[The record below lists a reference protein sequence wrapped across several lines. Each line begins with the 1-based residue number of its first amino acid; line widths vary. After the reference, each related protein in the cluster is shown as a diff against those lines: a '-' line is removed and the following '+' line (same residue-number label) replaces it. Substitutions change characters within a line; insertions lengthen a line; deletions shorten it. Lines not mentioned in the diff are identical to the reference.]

1 MTNLVGRVVVVC
13 LTIGAL
19 CRAAEPPHE
28 WHVAPAGDD
37 ANPGTVERPFA
48 TLERAVEAARGHD
61 RRRQEFPADI
71 IRLAPGL
78 HARSAPLLLDA
89 RDSKLVIRGPDDRAA
104 TLHAGR
110 FIEAAAFV
118 PVTDAA
124 IRQRLDPAARARVV
138 QLDLRA
144 AGLAR
149 VARPPDVYH
158 DGGGLPDLFIDE
170 VPQPLARWPDEAA
183 ATMERVLDRGEPRR
197 RGGVFIARDDRV
209 SRWNVAD
216 GLWLEG
222 YWRVPWDPAAI
233 RVAAIE
239 PATRRVDLA
248 GATQGGIGSKY
259 APDGQLGD
267 GTEPW
272 WAVNVLEEIDR
283 PGEWCIHLPSQRLYL
298 WPPAGFG
305 PATRVFVS
313 GFSEP
318 VVQIDDA
325 EHVTL
330 QLLSIAGGLGDG
342 VSITGGRKA
351 LVVGCTL
358 RCLGGT
364 GVVIDG
370 GRDHTVRSC
379 DIHDNGSAGV
389 RLFGGDRRTLAAAG
403 HAVVNNDIHHVG
415 RRRKTWA
422 AAVHLGSL
430 MMERGGH
437 DADAVGCRVA
447 NNFLHDLP
455 HSAVLY
461 AGNDHVLERNE
472 VCRVALTS
480 ADVGAFYTS
489 HDWTSQGTVARHNL
503 VHDCPRAN
511 AFYLDDGD
519 SGDTVEENVVWRA
532 ASGVFLGGGHD
543 NVIRRNVIVDCP
555 VGIHVDSRGV
565 ARGYRD
571 NPRLRGL
578 LGSVPVDTPPWSDR
592 YPALRRLLDPA
603 FDAGRPDGITITG
616 NVTVRCGTPVRQVA
630 KRGDLAGCTITDQLD
645 LGAGT
650 GADDPRFAAEAAVDF
665 RLGDG
670 SAILRRWPDF
680 PRDLLAGVGLQKD
693 AYRKQLPDR
702 RAVAARSLG
711 AASGAIDSATDVA
724 ASDRRAEGAKG
735 QGTAPA
741 VREPVAAPPAR
752 LTVPR
757 IFSDH
762 MVLQRD
768 KPLPVWGTAPAGAV
782 VRVSF
787 AGQTKSA
794 TAGADGGWITTLDP
808 LPASRE
814 PRDLGIDA
822 QPGGGLTVRD
832 VLVGEVWLGSGQSN
846 MAFPLRSNRDAA
858 AILQAADLPELR
870 FYTAD
875 ERDTDTATTPPRSSW
890 KTCTSQTAGD
900 CSAVMFFL
908 GRRLLEE
915 LRDVPVG
922 VINASKGGTSIILWI
937 DRDVQRA
944 APALEAAVQLDQ
956 QRHDETDLDKEMQAY
971 RESKRFT
978 DWVAAAEA
986 ARQRGAKPPP
996 QPTSP
1001 EEIHRRWLPAG
1012 GWFRLRIA
1020 PLIPF
1025 GIRGIVW
1032 YQGEADASVAAGL
1045 RYREQLPALVG
1056 DWRTRWRDPA
1066 LPFVVV
1072 QIPFW
1077 RPTARTAPA
1086 VREAQTRVLDLP
1098 NTGLV
1103 VTYDV
1108 GDPDDVHPADKTAIG
1123 DRLARWALGTQYG
1136 RSIETSGPVLAER
1149 RIAAG
1154 VATLRFRHAAGLH
1167 SRIGGPIRG
1176 FELAG
1181 ADRIWH
1187 PAAATVEGDSIR
1199 VTAAA
1204 VPAPVAVRYA
1214 WLADPEQAT
1223 LVNAADLPA
1232 GPFRSDD
1239 WPLP

>member
-1 MTNLVGRVVVVC
+1 MTSLGWRVALVFLAIGVC
-13 LTIGAL
+13 G
-19 CRAAEPPHE
+19 RAAEPPQE
-28 WHVAPAGDD
+28 WHVSPAGND
-37 ANPGTVERPFA
+37 ADSGTAEQPFA

-61 RRRQEFPADI
+61 RRRAERPADI
-71 IRLAPGL
+71 IRLAPGI
-78 HARSAPLLLDA
+78 HARSAPLVLDA
-89 RDSKLVIRGPDDRAA
+89 RDSKLVIRGPDDRGA

-110 FIEAAAFV
+110 FIDAAAFV
-118 PVTDAA
+118 PVADAA
-124 IRQRLDPAARARVV
+124 IRTRLDPAARDRVV

-144 AGLAR
+144 AGLGP
-149 VARPPDVYH
+149 VKRPPDVYH
-158 DGGGLPDLFIDE
+158 DGGGLPDLFIEE
-170 VPQPLARWPDEAA
+170 VPQPLARWPDEGA
-183 ATMERVLDRGEPRR
+183 ATMERVLDRGEPGR
-197 RGGVFIARDDRV
+197 RGGAFIARDARLA
-209 SRWNVAD
+209 RWNLAD

-222 YWRVPWDPAAI
+222 YWRVPWDPAVI
-233 RVAAIE
+233 RVAGLD
-239 PATRRVDLA
+239 PVTRRVDLA
-248 GATQGGIGSKY
+248 GATRGGIGSKY

-305 PATRVFVS
+305 KATRVFVS
-313 GFSEP
+313 GFAEP
-318 VVQIDDA
+318 VVRIDGA
-325 EHVTL
+325 QHVTL
-330 QLLSIAGGLGDG
+330 QSLAIAGGLGDG
-342 VSITGGRKA
+342 VAITGGRKA
-351 LVVGCTL
+351 LVLGCTL

-370 GRDHTVRSC
+370 GREHTVRSC
-379 DIHDNGSAGV
+379 DIHELGSAGV
-389 RLFGGDRRTLAAAG
+389 RLFGGDRRTLAPAG
-403 HAVVNNDIHHVG
+403 HAAINNDIHHVG

-430 MMERGGH
+430 LMERGAR
-437 DADAVGCRVA
+437 DAEAVGCRVA

-461 AGNDHVLERNE
+461 TGNDHVLERNE

-480 ADVGAFYTS
+480 GDVGAFYTS
-489 HDWTSQGTVARHNL
+489 HDWTSQGTILRHNL

-532 ASGVFLGGGHD
+532 ASGAFLGGGHD
-543 NVIRRNVIVDCP
+543 NVIRRNLFVDCP
-555 VGIHVDSRGV
+555 VGIHVDARGV

-571 NPRLRGL
+571 NVHLRERLA
-578 LGSVPVDTPPWSDR
+578 SVPIAAAPWSDR
-592 YPALRRLLDPA
+592 YPALRRLLDPG
-603 FDAGRPDGITITG
+603 FDAGRPDGIAITG
-616 NVTVRCGTPVRQVA
+616 NVTVRCGTPLRQSA
-630 KRGDLAGCTITDQLD
+630 KPGELAGCSITDQLD

-650 GADDPRFAAEAAVDF
+650 GADDPQFASEGALDV

-680 PRDLLAGVGLQKD
+680 PRDLLAGAGLQKD
-693 AYRKQLPDR
+693 AYRKRLPDR
-702 RAVAARSLG
+702 RALPPLA
-711 AASGAIDSATDVA
+711 AASGTIDSAIDVA
-724 ASDRRAEGAKG
+724 ASDRRAEGAKSRSG
-735 QGTAPA
+735 SPAEPAPS
-741 VREPVAAPPAR
+741 AAPQR
-752 LTVPR
+752 LVVPR

-768 KPLPVWGTAPAGAV
+768 RPLPVWGTAPAGAV

-787 AGQTKSA
+787 AGQAKSVTA
-794 TAGADGGWITTLDP
+794 TADGHWRVTLDP
-808 LPASRE
+808 LAAARE
-814 PRDLGIDA
+814 PRDLRIDA
-822 QPGGGLTVRD
+822 EPGGGLTVRD

-858 AILQAADLPELR
+858 AVMQAADLPELR

-875 ERDTDTATTPPRSSW
+875 ERDTDTPATPPRSSW
-890 KTCTSQTAGD
+890 KTCTPQTSGE

-937 DRDVQRA
+937 DREVQRA

-956 QRHDETDLDKEMQAY
+956 KRHDETDLEKEMKAY
-971 RESKRFT
+971 RESKRYT

-986 ARQRGAKPPP
+986 ARERGEKPPAP
-996 QPTSP
+996 PASP
-1001 EEIHRRWLPAG
+1001 EEIYRRWLPAG
-1012 GWFRLRIA
+1012 DWFRLRIE

-1032 YQGEADASVAAGL
+1032 YQGEADASVAAGI
-1045 RYREQLPALVG
+1045 RYRDQLPALVG
-1056 DWRTRWRDPA
+1056 DWRTRWHDPA

-1086 VREAQTRVLDLP
+1086 VREAQARVLDLP
-1098 NTGLV
+1098 HTGLV

-1136 RSIETSGPVLAER
+1136 RSLETSGPVPAER
-1149 RIAAG
+1149 WFEG
-1154 VATLRFRHAAGLH
+1154 GGATIRLRHAAGL
-1167 SRIGGPIRG
+1167 RGRDGGPIRG

-1181 ADRIWH
+1181 ADRVWH
-1187 PAAATVEGDSIR
+1187 PAEAVVAGDSIR
-1199 VTAAA
+1199 VTSAA
-1204 VPAPVAVRYA
+1204 VAAPVAVRYG

-1223 LVNAADLPA
+1223 LVNGEGLPA